1 MAGPRAAW
9 TLARGFDRWCGLH
22 GGEKH
27 QFVPARYHDNHAVRP
42 PARMQDGYHLTED
55 LADRAIEFLGDLRA
69 VDADKP
75 FFLYFATGACH
86 SPHQPPAKWRE
97 HYRGRLGLGWDAW
110 RGAGFV
116 RPVGAG
122 RLAGRAHA
130 SAGACVGAALGA
142 PAGGGL
148 GGAGAS
154 LAGFAWF
161 RSA

>member
-86 SPHQPPAKWRE
+86 SPHQPPARWRE
-97 HYRGRLGLGWDAW
+97 HYRGRFDRGWDAW
-110 RGAGFV
+110 RD
-116 RPVGAG
+116 
-122 RLAGRAHA
+122 
-130 SAGACVGAALGA
+130 AAFPRQL
-142 PAGGGL
+142 PAGL
-148 GGAGAS
+148 LPATTKLSPRPAS
-154 LAGFAWF
+154 VPAWGSLSGKDKQVAARF
-161 RSA
+161 MECF